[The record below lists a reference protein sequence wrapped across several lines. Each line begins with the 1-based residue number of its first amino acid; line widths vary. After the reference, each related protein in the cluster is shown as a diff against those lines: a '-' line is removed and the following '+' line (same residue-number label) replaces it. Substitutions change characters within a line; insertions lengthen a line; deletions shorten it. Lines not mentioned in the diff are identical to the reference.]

1 MQLRKGLAEISIS
14 QEGFYLTAPSKLPH
28 VPVVILLVPDAQKVP
43 KKQNTGN
50 SWHASCGTQSS
61 INRSEDAFVEYPV
74 NV

>member
-1 MQLRKGLAEISIS
+1 MQLRKDLAEISIR
-14 QEGFYLTAPSKLPH
+14 QEGFYLTAPSKLPY
-28 VPVVILLVPDAQKVP
+28 VVILLVPDAQKVP
-43 KKQNTGN
+43 KKQNN

>member
-1 MQLRKGLAEISIS
+1 MQLRKGLAEISIR

-43 KKQNTGN
+43 KKQNN

-61 INRSEDAFVEYPV
+61 INRSEDASVEYPV

>member
-43 KKQNTGN
+43 KKQNN
-50 SWHASCGTQSS
+50 SWHASRRMQSS
-61 INRSEDAFVEYPV
+61 INRSEDVFAEYPV
-74 NV
+74 HV